1 MKAEKMNVQR
11 WAFLPSPLISFSPM
25 DNPQPRRSIL
35 LSIHSLS
42 WRFLEGLHGVARGL
56 WSGLWLGLLSREHL
70 HRIDQLSYG
79 SSKSYTGADH
89 NLSGLFGWETEAID
103 HYFQG
108 LRRLLLLGAGAGRE
122 VTPLLDRG
130 FDIDAFECHEGLR
143 QAGNDLLA
151 RQGPRCSIQT
161 MERDRC
167 PKLEDRYDGVIIGW
181 GMLTLVQ
188 GRQTRSQM
196 LRDLR
201 SAVPAGAPM
210 LMSFYVLG
218 GPHRRYRMAGRYEAA
233 SRSILGRDR
242 LEFGDDLSPGFAHF
256 FTRETIEEEL
266 REAGWRLELF
276 DCRTYPHAVALA
288 DEDSVTLGN

>member
-1 MKAEKMNVQR
+1 MDDS
-11 WAFLPSPLISFSPM
+11 PS
-25 DNPQPRRSIL
+25 RRSVL
-35 LSIHSLS
+35 LGLHSLS
-42 WRFLEGLHGVARGL
+42 WRLLEALDSAARGL
-56 WSGLWLGLLSREHL
+56 WAGLWLGLLSREHL

-79 SSKSYTGADH
+79 ASKSYQDADH
-89 NLSGLFGWETEAID
+89 NLSGLFGWETEAVD

-108 LRRLLLLGAGAGRE
+108 RRRLLLLGAGAGRE
-122 VTPLLDRG
+122 VIPLLDRG
-130 FDIDAFECHEGLR
+130 FDVDAFECHEGLR

-167 PKLEDRYDGVIIGW
+167 PKLEDRYDGVVIGW

-188 GRQTRSQM
+188 GRQTRSQI

-201 SAVPAGAPM
+201 SAVPTGAPM

-218 GPHRRYRMAGRYEAA
+218 GPQRRYRIAVRLGNVIR
-233 SRSILGRDR
+233 RVLGRER

-256 FTRETIEEEL
+256 FTQETIEEEL
-266 REAGWRLELF
+266 REAGWHLEFF
-276 DCRTYPHAVALA
+276 DRRTYPHAVALA
-288 DEDSVTLGN
+288 DGDSVTLGN